1 MSWGEISCEHF
12 AKDCPIEDA
21 NILTCNKDCREYVTD
36 PELLSDNGN
45 PYKPGDII
53 DRCHGCGCA
62 IFYSDEDLN
71 LMDWVADA
79 DYETTGHRTPY
90 CRECYHE
97 AITRSE

>member
-1 MSWGEISCEHF
+1 MDREQPQPEVAQIVDYLVNRH
-12 AKDCPIEDA
+12 
-21 NILTCNKDCREYVTD
+21 NI
-36 PELLSDNGN
+36 
-45 PYKPGDII
+45 IA
-53 DRCHGCGCA
+53 RCQGCGCA